1 MIERR
6 FYEFGRFRLDAA
18 GPLLFRGEETIPLP
32 PKAANTLLVLVQ
44 NAGQVVDKD
53 DLLRQV
59 WEETFVE
66 EGSLTRTISILR
78 KSLGEGQ
85 EGQEFIATL
94 PKRGYRFVA
103 KVRHSPEAGC
113 QSSTRSAA
121 QRLGDVEPAKEKA
134 PELIQKGFRLTERI
148 CRKLN
153 RATLDPLI
161 ICDGLRYAD
170 NQVDSDVLVFFL
182 HGLGLDH
189 RDFEEVLKQLPYRG
203 ISPTLYGCEPGRR
216 GRISLSL
223 ADHVIILRELLREI
237 VEQGR
242 PAIVVLVGFSMGADM
257 GFELLL
263 GSSENPSPQ
272 IDAFLSLECNLNLET
287 CVISR
292 VLENLAPEHPEIS
305 VNELRRLGDS
315 AKSLDEWLNIQEY
328 LVRVLRKFQGDIG
341 VLQGAAA
348 DLVRPF
354 RETPGFEVFVRWVWG
369 ARKRVRALR
378 LVFPNDLRSRQELAR
393 LRLENL
399 DTAILGEFPDGL
411 MRLSTKTNH
420 FDLMSPE
427 EVLSQVEELVAEV
440 RAVSSQNLSESSSS
454 A

>member
-1 MIERR
+1 MIKRR

-53 DLLRQV
+53 DLLRLV
-59 WEETFVE
+59 WEDALVE

-78 KSLGEGQ
+78 KSLGESQ

-103 KVRHSPEAGC
+103 KVRPSPGNRQE
-113 QSSTRSAA
+113 SSPLLAA
-121 QRLGDVEPAKEKA
+121 QLAAGTELVREKD
-134 PELIQKGFRLTERI
+134 PDLIQRGFRLTERI

-153 RATLDPLI
+153 RAALDPLI
-161 ICDGLRYAD
+161 ICDELRYAD
-170 NQVDSDVLVFFL
+170 NQVDSSVLVFFL

-189 RDFEEVLKQLPYRG
+189 RDFEPVLRQLPYRG

-216 GRISLSL
+216 GRIPLSL
-223 ADHVIILRELLREI
+223 ADHVVILRELLREI
-237 VEQGR
+237 VEQQR
-242 PAIVVLVGFSMGADM
+242 PAVVVLVGFSMGADM

-263 GSSENPSPQ
+263 GPAEDPGPQ

-315 AKSLDEWLNIQEY
+315 AKSLHEWLNIQEY

-354 RETPGFEVFVRWVWG
+354 RETSGFEVFARWVRG

-378 LVFPNDLRSRQELAR
+378 LVFPNDVRSRQELAR

-399 DTAILGEFPDGL
+399 DAGILGEFPDGL
-411 MRLSTKTNH
+411 IRLSAKTDH

-427 EVLSQVEELVAEV
+427 EVLREVEELVAGA
-440 RAVSSQNLSESSSS
+440 RAVSGQNPSQSLSS